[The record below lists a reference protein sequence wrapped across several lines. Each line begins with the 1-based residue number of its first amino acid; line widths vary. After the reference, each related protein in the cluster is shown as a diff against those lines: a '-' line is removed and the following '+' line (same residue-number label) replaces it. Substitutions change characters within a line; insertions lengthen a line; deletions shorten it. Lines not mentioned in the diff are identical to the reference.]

1 MAFLF
6 DFKVKVCV
14 LIIGSD
20 YMLVEQGVSLN

>member
-14 LIIGSD
+14 LIIDSD